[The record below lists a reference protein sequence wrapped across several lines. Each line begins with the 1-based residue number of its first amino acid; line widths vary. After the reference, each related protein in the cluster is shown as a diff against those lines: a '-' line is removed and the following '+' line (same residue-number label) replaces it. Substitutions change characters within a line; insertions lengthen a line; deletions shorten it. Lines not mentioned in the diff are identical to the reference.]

1 MTTVRQ
7 QVESRDFLF
16 EIGTE
21 ELPAA
26 AARSAAEQAGSLA
39 AQVFS
44 HNHIDV
50 DTAGISTWVTP
61 RRITIFINGLS
72 SMQNARE
79 IVDRGPAASKAY
91 DADGKPTKA
100 SEGFA
105 RAKGIAVDD
114 LEIRDHD
121 GQQFVFAVRREEGR
135 PTVELLPEICR
146 EILHNINFP
155 KTMRW
160 NSVDLRFSRPVRWL
174 VAKFGVETIRF
185 EAAGIECG
193 DISHGH
199 RFLSDHDLVIESAA
213 SYRSQLSKAKVTV
226 DQEERRQVIL
236 EGLAMEAGKRG
247 ASFIDPAGELEEVMY
262 LVEYPSVHAGD
273 FAESHLRLPAR
284 VLTTCMQ
291 SHQRY
296 FPLTAEDGSLM
307 AGFLYVMNGDPAAAP
322 EITAGNERVLEGR
335 IEDAEFSFDK
345 DLDSGIE
352 KMAESLDKVV
362 FHQRLGSLADKTVRL
377 EKLVQSFAGLVP
389 MDASDLRSASAAAR
403 LAKADQVSIMV
414 QEFADLEGYI
424 GSVYANLE
432 GYPADVCKAVEEH
445 FLPEIA
451 GGPIP
456 DNIPGAVLAIADRI
470 DNIMGAFS
478 VNEVPTGSRDPYGIR
493 RAAAGVA
500 EISSRYGFD
509 FELPVYLSAAA
520 GLYVDQAADVDQDE
534 QVVTRATEF
543 IMDRVQNR
551 LVETGMPVEVAE
563 GARAAGAGSTLRFVA
578 LANALDAFRRTPLFE
593 DLHTAF
599 FRSKKIADKAGEAF
613 AEVAVDVSLFEDEAE
628 GALFDALNTI
638 SPELEEQAASREFEE
653 ALTLAAGI
661 RPAVDRFFDAV
672 MVMAEVEAVR
682 NNRLALLTKVAEMLL
697 KLGDP
702 MRVAA
707 APRSGEK
714 DQAAGEP

>member
-1 MTTVRQ
+1 MSARQTGTT
-7 QVESRDFLF
+7 RDFLF

-21 ELPAA
+21 ELPAS
-26 AARSAAEQAGSLA
+26 AARSAAAQAGLLA
-39 AQVFS
+39 AQTFS

-50 DTAGISTWVTP
+50 DPAGISTWVTP
-61 RRITIFINGLS
+61 RRVTIFIANLS

-91 DADGKPTKA
+91 DPDGNPTKA

-105 RAKGIAVDD
+105 RAKGLAVED
-114 LEIRDHD
+114 LEVRDHE

-135 PTVELLPEICR
+135 LTVELLPDICR
-146 EILHNINFP
+146 KVLHGINFP

-160 NSVDLRFSRPVRWL
+160 NSADLRFSRPVRWL
-174 VAKFGVETIRF
+174 VAKFGDETIRF

-193 DISHGH
+193 DTSRGH
-199 RFLSDHDLVIESAA
+199 RFLAGPDPVIESA
-213 SYRSQLSKAKVTV
+213 SLYRGQLAETKVTV
-226 DQEERRQVIL
+226 DQEERRQAIL
-236 EGLAMEAGKRG
+236 EGLALEAGKRG
-247 ASFIDPAGELEEVMY
+247 ASFIDPASELEEVIY
-262 LVEYPSVHAGD
+262 LVENPSVHAGD

-307 AGFLYVMNGDPAAAP
+307 AGFLYVMNGDPAAAS

-345 DLDSGIE
+345 DLDTGIE
-352 KMAESLDKVV
+352 KMAGSLDKVV
-362 FHQRLGSLADKTVRL
+362 FHRRLGSLADKTARL
-377 EKLVQSFAGLVP
+377 EALVRSFAELV
-389 MDASDLRSASAAAR
+389 ALGESDFRSTSAAAR

-414 QEFADLEGYI
+414 QEFAGLEGYI

-456 DNIPGAVLAIADRI
+456 ATIPGAVLAIADRI

-500 EISSRYGFD
+500 EISSRYDFD

-520 GLYVDQAADVDQDE
+520 GLYIEQGADVDQDA
-534 QVVTRATEF
+534 QVVARATEF
-543 IMDRVQNR
+543 ILDRTQNR
-551 LVETGMPVEVAE
+551 LVETGLPVEVAE
-563 GARAAGAGSTLRFVA
+563 GARAAGVNSTLRFTA
-578 LANALDAFRRTPLFE
+578 LADALEAFRRTPEFE

-613 AEVAVDVSLFEDEAE
+613 AEAAIDESLFEDEAE
-628 GALFDALNTI
+628 GALFGALNTI
-638 SPELEEQAASREFEE
+638 APDLEEQVAACDFGR

-672 MVMAEVEAVR
+672 MVMAKDEKVR

-697 KLGDP
+697 QLGDP
-702 MRVAA
+702 MQVAA
-707 APRSGEK
+707 APKGEQK
-714 DQAAGEP
+714 DQTAGEP